1 MHGITVQVFGHF
13 SACTQSYLLCHNAG
27 WAQPLLPGLANLD
40 PGSQEKFPGASVS
53 AEQWLGPV

>member
-13 SACTQSYLLCHNAG
+13 SACTQSYLLCNNAG

-40 PGSQEKFPGASVS
+40 PGSQEKVPGASVS
-53 AEQWLGPV
+53 AEQ